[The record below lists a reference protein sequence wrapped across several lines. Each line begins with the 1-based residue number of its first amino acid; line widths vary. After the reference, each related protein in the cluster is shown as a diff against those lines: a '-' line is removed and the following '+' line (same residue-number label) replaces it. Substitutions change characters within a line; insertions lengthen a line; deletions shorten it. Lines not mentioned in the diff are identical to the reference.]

1 MKREIT
7 CRAQEE
13 LGSLL
18 MLVILSSKLSYKLKT
33 WLHQGWFVV
42 LAHSEIC
49 WSIPSSSG
57 AHSCIFMVYS
67 DGTESGRKMRSNQNV
82 HESWSYLK
90 SRESQTFACWPH
102 PSLWAI
108 MHMILI
114 WEWFRGMCCGN
125 HSNDLQ
131 KDPGNWCLHG
141 HAQEFLGVRSS
152 RSKVQISRRFGIIVA
167 FIQWMNGQS
176 KEQGSEFNYESHTD
190 MPCLKWTLKGATMP
204 YHHI

>member
-1 MKREIT
+1 MLRK
-7 CRAQEE
+7 E
-13 LGSLL
+13 LGSPL
-18 MLVILSSKLSYKLKT
+18 MLVLLSLKLSYKLKT

-49 WSIPSSSG
+49 WTIPSSSG
-57 AHSCIFMVYS
+57 THSCISMVYS
-67 DGTESGRKMRSNQNV
+67 DGAESGRKTRSNQNV

-114 WEWFRGMCCGN
+114 WEWFWGMCRRC
-125 HSNDLQ
+125 HSDDLQ

-141 HAQEFLGVRSS
+141 HAQKSLGVCSS
-152 RSKVQISRRFGIIVA
+152 RSKVQISRRFGIIAV
-167 FIQWMNGQS
+167 FIEWMNRQS
-176 KEQGSEFNYESHTD
+176 KEQGS
-190 MPCLKWTLKGATMP
+190 
-204 YHHI
+204 

>member
-1 MKREIT
+1 
-7 CRAQEE
+7 
-13 LGSLL
+13 
-18 MLVILSSKLSYKLKT
+18 MLVLLSLKLSYKLKT

-57 AHSCIFMVYS
+57 THSCISMVYS
-67 DGTESGRKMRSNQNV
+67 DGAESGRKIRSNQNV

-90 SRESQTFACWPH
+90 SRESQTFVCWPH

-114 WEWFRGMCCGN
+114 WEWFRGMCCEN

-131 KDPGNWCLHG
+131 KI
-141 HAQEFLGVRSS
+141 LGTGARTIMHKNFV
-152 RSKVQISRRFGIIVA
+152 VPEVNFRFHEDSELLR
-167 FIQWMNGQS
+167 FSLSEWTDNE
-176 KEQGSEFNYESHTD
+176 EQGS
-190 MPCLKWTLKGATMP
+190 
-204 YHHI
+204 